1 MYEASSQDV
10 SRVVEVAD
18 ILTNASETVQGIG
31 LNYDGTLGVARGDH
45 AYFFTS
51 DLRLQ
56 GVSLLPA
63 GGAGA
68 ALHPLHANAKSLVNF
83 AGDYRPN
90 THIAF
95 LGTGEHTIDIIDTF
109 HFFRSGRLF
118 IRDVVQGP
126 LKAVLPF
133 PEDNLGLTCTMVTV
147 TDQTGSTIGQ
157 GVEVFENSNFD
168 TPYAADGATEDA
180 CVVVK
185 LFGVSDSGGVV
196 VIDVRKAD
204 ILRDHPSRSP

>member
-1 MYEASSQDV
+1 MYEASQDRI
-10 SRVVEVAD
+10 SRVVEVDD
-18 ILTNASETVQGIG
+18 IMTNASEQVQGIG
-31 LNYDGTLGVARGDH
+31 LNYDGTLGVARGLG
-45 AYFFTS
+45 AYFFTT

-56 GVSLLPA
+56 GVAQLPP

-68 ALHPLHANAKSLVNF
+68 ALHPLHANSKSLVNF
-83 AGDYRPN
+83 DGEYRPD

-95 LGTGEHTIDIIDTF
+95 VGTGEHTVDIFDTQE
-109 HFFRSGRLF
+109 FFRSGRLF
-118 IRDVVQGP
+118 IRDVIQGP

-133 PEDNLGLTCTMVTV
+133 PEDNVGLTCTMAPV
-147 TDQTGSTIGQ
+147 TDQTGATIGQ
-157 GVEVFENSNFD
+157 GIEVFENGNFS

-185 LFGVSDSGGVV
+185 LFGVTDDGGVV

>member
-1 MYEASSQDV
+1 M
-10 SRVVEVAD
+10 
-18 ILTNASETVQGIG
+18 
-31 LNYDGTLGVARGDH
+31 
-45 AYFFTS
+45 
-51 DLRLQ
+51 
-56 GVSLLPA
+56 
-63 GGAGA
+63 
-68 ALHPLHANAKSLVNF
+68 NF
-83 AGDYRPN
+83 DGDYRPN

-157 GVEVFENSNFD
+157 GVEVFENGLFS
-168 TPYAADGATEDA
+168 TPDLADGATEDS

-185 LFGVSDSGGVV
+185 LFGVTDSGGVV
-196 VIDVRKAD
+196 IIDVRKAD